1 MNDAMY
7 NQNTPNTPI
16 LAQRQ
21 YNGRNAEP
29 VTANMAHV
37 LVTSRGEHRVVWPH
51 DRAHTEVWQHTR
63 ASGVLRGRVRTVY
76 DVDLGIRHLRFDSEL
91 PGKGDTFTFRAEAVV
106 EWRVLDPSLVVRS
119 QLRDV
124 RELIQPVVVEAM
136 RRIARYYPI
145 DGSAEAEQAINQQL
159 AGEALDFNDPAQL
172 RDAIAHAASA
182 GHVGREYGLWTRTI
196 ANVHPDR
203 TRQSQN
209 DEVRDLEHQIKAERL
224 KQELR
229 LLQEQNRQE
238 VMVGRMGFYRDA
250 FVSGDID
257 RAVLQVAQNPD
268 ELTAVA
274 QVVRE
279 QELMGQRMTV
289 DFVNKLI
296 ESGAIERWQVNDQAK
311 AALDWL
317 RQSTNAVFHPPAAE
331 LDAGGGDRYANGGSR
346 RRQRKTAIDGADGF
360 TGDGPAAAS
369 DAADAAVPSPA
380 GD

>member
-1 MNDAMY
+1 MNQAAD
-7 NQNTPNTPI
+7 NQNSPI

-21 YNGRNAEP
+21 YNGRSAEP
-29 VTANMAHV
+29 ITANLAHV

-51 DRAHTEVWQHTR
+51 DRAHSEVWQHTR
-63 ASGVLRGRVRTVY
+63 SSGMLRGKVRTVY
-76 DVDLGIRHLRFDSEL
+76 DVDLGIRHLRFEAEL
-91 PGKGDTFTFRAEAVV
+91 PGRGDTFTFRAEAVV

-124 RELIQPVVVEAM
+124 RELILPVIVKAM
-136 RRIARYYPI
+136 RWIARDYPI
-145 DGSAEAEQAINQQL
+145 EQSADAEQAINRQL
-159 AGEALDFNDPAQL
+159 AGEVLDFNDPTQL
-172 RDAIAHAASA
+172 RDAIAHAAST

-238 VMVGRMGFYRDA
+238 VMVGRMGFYREA

-296 ESGAIERWQVNDQAK
+296 ETGAIQRWQVNDQAK

-317 RQSTNAVFHPPAAE
+317 QQSTSAVFRPPAAE
-331 LDAGGGDRYANGGSR
+331 LGQGAGGDRFANGASR
-346 RRQRKTAIDGADGF
+346 RRQRKTSIDGPDDFADDYRGAAPEA
-360 TGDGPAAAS
+360 DDAAS
-369 DAADAAVPSPA
+369 AAPS